1 MGRFLNQ
8 ALDYWDVNI
17 GKGKLNTDEI
27 RRGPARYAYFIRAL
41 MHDRAAYDRVMA
53 RHKAWFD
60 RIEPDTIPQDVWTRV
75 NYLNKLAD
83 PWSGTPESTVSD
95 VQKTKIV
102 YFIDLME
109 HAKGFGPDLGLN
121 YRFGDV
127 TEIPP
132 VPAILKSRPI
142 HGENAHSVVMKL
154 EKFRHFN
161 FRRDPVPFRDK
172 IPTAIWRGGADR
184 SNMTRRM
191 LAQTYSQDP
200 DLDVGHV
207 GAPLAGIEAKG
218 FKSIRAQRGYRY
230 IISLEGHDVATN
242 LKWIMT
248 SNSLAF
254 VPPLKYETWFME
266 GRLKAGEHFVGL
278 EPDCSDLKDK
288 VTFYNDHPEAAEK
301 IIANAHAWV
310 RQFQDNKTE
319 RLISCL
325 VLQKYF
331 EQIGQLPTSRFS
343 PYFESNASA

>member
-1 MGRFLNQ
+1 MRKTLDR
-8 ALDYWDVNI
+8 ALDYWDVHI

-27 RRGPARYAYFIRAL
+27 LRGPARYAYFARATL
-41 MHDRAAYDRVMA
+41 HDRAAYARVIA

-60 RIEPDTIPQDVWTRV
+60 RIEPDTVPDEVWTRV
-75 NYLNKLAD
+75 NYLNKLRD
-83 PWSGTPESTVSD
+83 PWTGTPETTVSGI
-95 VQKTKIV
+95 QKDKIV

-142 HGENAHSVVMKL
+142 HGNNAFSVVMKL
-154 EKFRHFN
+154 EKFRHFV
-161 FRRDPVPFRDK
+161 FRRDPIPFRDK
-172 IPTAIWRGGADR
+172 LPTAIWRGGADR

-191 LAQTYSQDP
+191 LAQTYSQDM

-207 GAPLAGIEAKG
+207 GAPLEGIEPKG

-242 LKWIMT
+242 LKWIMA
-248 SNSLAF
+248 SNALAF

-266 GRLKAGEHFVGL
+266 GRLKAGTHFVGL
-278 EPDCSDLKDK
+278 EPDCSDLKEK
-288 VTFYNDHPEAAEK
+288 VEYFNEHPEAAER
-301 IIANAHAWV
+301 IIKNAHRWV
-310 RQFQDNKTE
+310 AQFLDPKIE
-319 RLISCL
+319 KLISCL

-331 EQIGQLPTSRFS
+331 ERLGQLPHGRFT
-343 PYFESNASA
+343 PYFESDASG